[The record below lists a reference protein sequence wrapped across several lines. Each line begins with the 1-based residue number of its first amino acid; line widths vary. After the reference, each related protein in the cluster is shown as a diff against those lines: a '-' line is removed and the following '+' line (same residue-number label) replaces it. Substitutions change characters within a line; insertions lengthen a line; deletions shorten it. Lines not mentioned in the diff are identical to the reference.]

1 MPDAYLAGLDE
12 ARFSRGW
19 ESALDDSSTEDDSN
33 LDGITLIGINDEG
46 VVDGFV
52 SIGDARDEDSMATG
66 ELRALNLHPE
76 AFGSG
81 LASLLHGAGLAALAA
96 AGHRAAL
103 LWVARDNPRARHFYE
118 REGWRAD
125 GGTKDDVFGGG
136 TVAEV
141 RYVRQSL
148 A

>member
-19 ESALDDSSTEDDSN
+19 ESALDGDATDV
-33 LDGITLIGINDEG
+33 GMTLVGINDEG

-52 SIGDARDEDSMATG
+52 SIGDSGAENEFATG
-66 ELRALNLHPE
+66 EVRALNLHPE

-81 LASLLHGAGLAALAA
+81 LASLLHGAALAALAA

-103 LWVARDNPRARHFYE
+103 LWVAGDNPRARHFYE
-118 REGWRAD
+118 REGWHAD
-125 GGTKDDVFGGG
+125 GGTKDDVFGGD

-141 RYVRQSL
+141 RYVRDI
-148 A
+148 AK